1 MQEVTVIVRT
11 FNCDWVID
19 QSLCSIQGQ
28 KGVKINLLIVDSGST
43 DKTLEMI
50 KAYKHTFMAIAPGT
64 YFPGK
69 VLNHAVRETQTE
81 LIVFINSDVVL
92 LDEYAIYH
100 LIKPLIE
107 NEKCAGSFGRQIVRP
122 EADLTVRYEYKK
134 AFPNEQK
141 SPEWMHYSLPIA
153 AMKKSVWE
161 KQPFYTD
168 AWGSE
173 DTHWGINA
181 KRNGY
186 EITYVPQAIAMHSHN
201 YTLKQLASRRRIEGE
216 ADVYIYP
223 AKRYGILQMLKSFAG
238 TFARTSLQH
247 IKAFQLHKIP
257 YLLVNRIV
265 YVWFYYVG
273 FRDASRKEHTISYGN
288 YQ

>member
-19 QSLCSIQGQ
+19 QSLASIGGQ
-28 KGVKINLLIVDSGST
+28 RGVKIKLLIVDSGSV
-43 DKTLEMI
+43 DNTLDMI
-50 KAYKHTFMAIAPGT
+50 KAYKHMFIAIAPGT

-69 VLNHAVRETQTE
+69 VLNQAIGAAQTE
-81 LIVFINSDVVL
+81 FIVFINSDVVL

-100 LIKPLIE
+100 LIEPLLN

-122 EADLTVRYEYKK
+122 EADLTVRNEYKQ
-134 AFPNEQK
+134 AFPEHENN
-141 SPEWMHYSLPIA
+141 PEWMHYSLPIA

-161 KQPFYTD
+161 KLPFYTD
-168 AWGSE
+168 SWGSE
-173 DTHWGINA
+173 DTHWGLHA
-181 KRNGY
+181 KKRGY
-186 EITYVPQAIAMHSHN
+186 EVVYVPKAIAMHSHN

-223 AKRYGILQMLKSFAG
+223 DKTHSILHMLKSFAG
-238 TFARTSLQH
+238 SFARTSFQH
-247 IKAFQLHKIP
+247 MKAFQFHKIP
-257 YLLVNRIV
+257 YLFLNRIV
-265 YVWFYYVG
+265 YTWHYYKG
-273 FRDASRKEHTISYGN
+273 FRHAGNKKNSVSYGD